1 PVPRGAALAGIA
13 AGSSRACQ
21 AQRAPPWARA
31 PCFARRASTPPDVP
45 ASCACLRS
53 PCLCGRGARGR
64 IDVDLLAGHRID
76 GSRADFLTL
85 GVTIRR

>member
-1 PVPRGAALAGIA
+1 
-13 AGSSRACQ
+13 
-21 AQRAPPWARA
+21 
-31 PCFARRASTPPDVP
+31 VP
-45 ASCACLRS
+45 ASCACLLS
-53 PCLCGRGARGR
+53 PCLRGRGARGR